1 MALSLT
7 RINLAPSSR
16 ALASGLPV
24 SAVNHALKGIQAGG
38 HGSGHAA
45 DEHGH
50 NGPRKD
56 AIPSWVSRQSGSMH
70 VSRAV
75 REYILS
81 EWQRAREGLF
91 FFSSGARSISLSP
104 SYSCRAEPDRFSSSS
119 SLDRN
124 EIISLSSLS
133 SRSRASVLPEHQRGR
148 DSLPTGVS
156 PWSVGEDMSFLER
169 SEIWPPNLLSSSVE
183 RDYIRSSLARNV
195 GIDLDP
201 SVGEEYNPS
210 SARSLSFSESRAERR
225 LHYLYSGLLYRA
237 ERGIHISFLLW

>member
-81 EWQRAREGLF
+81 EWQRAREGLV

-104 SYSCRAEPDRFSSSS
+104 LPILFERSEIVSLLLRLLIGTKSSPH
-119 SLDRN
+119 
-124 EIISLSSLS
+124 
-133 SRSRASVLPEHQRGR
+133 SRSRASVFLEHQRGR